1 MSHAASSVRWGSCSK
16 QRYVVA
22 IVLCIAATVVYRSLN
37 YVFYNVVTESS
48 SLKNVTEFVVN
59 ALSQKNVSL
68 NATPNANTQLG
79 TWKCCVDPFVA
90 NPIRTQLNLSTL
102 KSIRYPC
109 PSNPSN
115 FSWFYSSSTKP
126 QLERRS
132 LAPMKW
138 RNKTFLFVGGSTT
151 RQMWEQ
157 LLWEMPMIGDATSF
171 VFDQFLFKHFQH
183 EAGPFS
189 FNRSHGLDLRTLAP
203 RLIDGLKTVDYVI
216 FNVATWW
223 PSLSIGYVIDE
234 NGAHWSVDGGRGE
247 WHVLNETSSVS
258 SRGGGHDS
266 NTSSD
271 ISSPQPP
278 TVSFAALMERAIR
291 MMLAE
296 KSSRT
301 KIIWRSEGHTD
312 CPPNTSF
319 RRSILPI
326 LEKFDI
332 PVLNISKAACSYMSQ
347 GLDDSFKMG
356 PHLCFPSVALRYWLL
371 SFQEQFLPLPFNNND
386 HQKVSFSA

>member
-16 QRYVVA
+16 ARCAVA
-22 IVLCIAATVVYRSLN
+22 MVWIAATVASGLIN
-37 YVFYNVVTESS
+37 YVFNDVTESS

-115 FSWFYSSSTKP
+115 FSWFYSSPTKP

-171 VFDQFLFKHFQH
+171 VFDQFLFKHFEHQTRCY
-183 EAGPFS
+183 
-189 FNRSHGLDLRTLAP
+189 NRSHGLDLRTLAP

-234 NGAHWSVDGGRGE
+234 NGVHWSVDGGRGE
-247 WHVLNETSSVS
+247 WHVLNETPSVS
-258 SRGGGHDS
+258 SGGGGHDS

-319 RRSILPI
+319 RRSILPV